1 MIYQNTLN
9 LLQVRGGNY
18 IKQTDRAS
26 LVGYMLQDHKHK
38 KICDLDGETAYVTLV
53 DRINERYFKTIST
66 VDESVVMFKLDGNLE
81 NGIYDVEIEI
91 DGHVFPS
98 DNKVWLNLS
107 TSHSATK
114 IVGNDGFDLSKVLTP
129 AKADSLYAKKEHSHV
144 LADIID
150 ADTISDNDIL
160 DLFN

>member
-38 KICDLDGETAYVTLV
+38 KICDLDGQTAYVTLV
-53 DRINERYFKTIST
+53 DRINERYFKTMAT
-66 VDESVVMFKLDGNLE
+66 VDKSVVLFRLDGNLE
-81 NGIYDVEIEI
+81 NGIYDVEIEV

-98 DNKVWLNLS
+98 DSKVWLNVS
-107 TSHSATK
+107 SSHAGTK
-114 IVGNDGFDLSKVLTP
+114 VVSDNGFDLSRILTP
-129 AKADSLYAKKEHSHV
+129 ERADDLYAKREHSHG
-144 LADIID
+144 LADITD
-150 ADTISDNDIL
+150 ADTISDSEIL
-160 DLFN
+160 DLFD

>member
-26 LVGYMLQDHKHK
+26 LVGYMLQDYKHK
-38 KICDLDGETAYVTLV
+38 KICDLDGQNAYVTLI
-53 DRINERYFKTIST
+53 DRVNERYFKTMAT
-66 VDESVVMFKLDGNLE
+66 VEKSVVMFRLDGNLE
-81 NGIYDVEIEI
+81 NGIYDVEIEV

-98 DNKVWLNLS
+98 DSKVWLNIS
-107 TSHSATK
+107 RSHAATK
-114 IVGNDGFDLSKVLTP
+114 IVSEGGFDLSKILTP
-129 AKADSLYAKKEHSHV
+129 EKADDLYAKKKHSHV
-144 LADIID
+144 LDDIED
-150 ADTISDNDIL
+150 ADTISDSEIL

>member
-38 KICDLDGETAYVTLV
+38 KICDLDGQTAYVTLV
-53 DRINERYFKTIST
+53 DRINERYFKTVST
-66 VDESVVMFKLDGNLE
+66 VDKSVVMFKLDGNLE

-91 DGHVFPS
+91 DGHIFPS
-98 DNKVWLNLS
+98 DDKVWLNVS
-107 TSHSATK
+107 RSHAGTK
-114 IVGNDGFDLSKVLTP
+114 VVSEGGFDLSKILTP
-129 AKADSLYAKKEHSHV
+129 EKADDLYAQKVHKHV
-144 LADIID
+144 RADITD
-150 ADTISDNDIL
+150 ADTITDEEIL

>member
-38 KICDLDGETAYVTLV
+38 KICDLDGQTAYVTLV
-53 DRINERYFKTIST
+53 DRINDRYFKTMAT
-66 VDESVVMFKLDGNLE
+66 VDKSVVLFKLDGNME

-107 TSHSATK
+107 TSHSGTK
-114 IVGNDGFDLSKVLTP
+114 VVGESGFDLSKILTTEQ
-129 AKADSLYAKKEHSHV
+129 ADDLYAKKKHSHV

-150 ADTISDNDIL
+150 ADTISDDDIL